1 VEVNGLQIKG
11 ISRGIVDKLV
21 QKTMELGQGRNTG
34 CIGFIDRDGIISS
47 CTALVNGGLSGV
59 PLRMLLN
66 KVVPMKNRSLL
77 EGITYLPVNAV
88 FIMSRP
94 GKTGLITDISA
105 ADFFN
110 LPVLSIGVKEPHGLT
125 GVGVVMPKPQF
136 FDLATKSELVDI
148 KTLSASSM
156 EEERELLKQG
166 IELSMAYLNVSE
178 EVPIVDGAGEEIRE
192 GMLQGVGVKFSR
204 PEVNSIDKNLAA
216 KLVEKSLAAGS
227 GREVAVIGTV
237 DERGHVTGLGHMVV
251 GGMGYVPSRM
261 LASSAV
267 DISGKSLKDIYST
280 LVPLEGVFVHTHPG
294 GTGVMHIGDANAGPG
309 SWNRPII
316 AIGHDGEGRIKGAT
330 VIEVSKKL
338 YDLAD
343 EDEALSQSFFTAD
356 SPEEEAKIRNRKF
369 GIAQEYTALCK
380 SIEIQ

>member
-1 VEVNGLQIKG
+1 LQIKG
-11 ISRGIVDKLV
+11 IAREIVDKLV
-21 QKTMELGQGRNTG
+21 NKTLELGQGRNAG
-34 CIGFIDRDGIISS
+34 CIGFIDHDGVISS
-47 CTALVNGGLSGV
+47 FTPLVNGGLSGV

-66 KVVPMKNRSLL
+66 KIISMHNRSLL
-77 EGITYLPVNAV
+77 EGITYLPSNAV

-94 GKTGLITDISA
+94 GKTGLITDVSA
-105 ADFFN
+105 VDFFN
-110 LPVLSIGVKEPHGLT
+110 LPVVSVGVKETKGLT
-125 GVGVVMPKPQF
+125 GVGAVMPKPKY

-156 EEERELLKQG
+156 EEEREVLRQG
-166 IELSMAYLNVSE
+166 TELSLEYLDVSE
-178 EVPIVDGAGEEIRE
+178 EIPIVAVSGKEVAE
-192 GMLQGVGVKFSR
+192 GSVQGKGISFSR
-204 PEVNSIDKNLAA
+204 KQVHSIDKALAEE
-216 KLVEKSLAAGS
+216 LVKKSLEAGS

-237 DERGHVTGLGHMVV
+237 DEKGYVTASGNVVV

-267 DISGKSLKDIYST
+267 DIKGRSLKDIYSS
-280 LVPLEGVFVHTHPG
+280 LVPMEGIFVHTHPG

-316 AIGHDGEGRIKGAT
+316 AIGHDPEGKVKGAT
-330 VIEVSKKL
+330 VIEVSEKL

-343 EDEALSQSFFTAD
+343 EDEQLSQAFFTAD
-356 SPEEEAKIRNRKF
+356 DPEEEASIRNRKF

-380 SIEIQ
+380 TIEIQ